1 MSEKP
6 ITPAPVG
13 MPVAPGQ
20 PMSPELAQHL
30 QSLRDAIRDLRE
42 RVAALEP

>member
-1 MSEKP
+1 MTEKP

-13 MPVAPGQ
+13 MPVAPAQ

-30 QSLRDAIRDLRE
+30 QSLREAIEDLRV